1 MRTKVTS
8 ILLLCT
14 LYPSQNKALRHITEI
29 GPTKFRPQFE
39 CFIENQSINQGNIN
53 TYSIGLQ
60 HIYNIPWSSRVFAIH
75 KCRLLV
81 KRLLVLIKR
90 RESNHVSI

>member
-39 CFIENQSINQGNIN
+39 CFIENQSINQGNIFYR
-53 TYSIGLQ
+53 TTTHIQYTTELESIR
-60 HIYNIPWSSRVFAIH
+60 NS
-75 KCRLLV
+75 
-81 KRLLVLIKR
+81 
-90 RESNHVSI
+90 